1 MNQVNLT
8 SCCKMPEDLMEYA
21 KINNIQLTTHSDPK
35 EVLSVESLQSNL
47 KKHSHEY
54 DSHGW
59 VHLWMARYT
68 LILKGR
74 GIVKSKGYI
83 VNCQRELRYTK

>member
-1 MNQVNLT
+1 
-8 SCCKMPEDLMEYA
+8 MPEDLVEFA
-21 KINNIQLTTHSDPK
+21 KINNIQLTTHLDPR
-35 EVLSVESLQSNL
+35 EILTMENLQTNL
-47 KKHSHEY
+47 RKIVHEY

-59 VHLWMARYT
+59 IPLWVARYT

-83 VNCQRELRYTK
+83 LSSQRELRYTK